1 MIFAFER
8 ANLKKKSW
16 ILVDQSDIWTP
27 KCTEGGGSPN
37 YEISLNFNN
46 FLVASFRRLEKKN
59 GYLTVR
65 LTESKGGVSLLN
77 PDRK

>member
-27 KCTEGGGSPN
+27 KCTE
-37 YEISLNFNN
+37 EEKMEESLW
-46 FLVASFRRLEKKN
+46 KKN
-59 GYLTVR
+59 VTLF
-65 LTESKGGVSLLN
+65 GGITWLFM
-77 PDRK
+77 